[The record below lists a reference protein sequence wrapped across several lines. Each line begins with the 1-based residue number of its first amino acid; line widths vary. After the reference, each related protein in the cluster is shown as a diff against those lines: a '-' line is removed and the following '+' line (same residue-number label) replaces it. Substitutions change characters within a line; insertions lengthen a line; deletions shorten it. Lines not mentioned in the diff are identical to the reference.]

1 MVEFKV
7 GKVQVPPDAQG
18 WGTGQMIQSLYSDTK
33 PFQYFLDK
41 YTTIFGWSIEG
52 RHDTSWQADCIR
64 YRIQYYGVWECLL
77 QAFLN
82 SNLQRTHGQRTVK
95 AQPEEQPEVLNS
107 ASNYVPRD
115 TSSNTAWLAPNWK
128 LPAALLAARSLH
140 VGYAFAATSWLQV
153 GCAFSM
159 MWKEETV
166 KAGSSTKRRRRK
178 KYASTMLSTSTCIY
192 IDELNF
198 LRVSRWIDNRWAWV
212 FPYYIGDI
220 WWRLANIGECM
231 PINATSTVMFTNPLL
246 TSHTIIKNYPKHYY
260 HHNRCSIWWIWTNPW
275 ITSSRRLLGSPSE
288 GWCCSQFYLRHMWL
302 QKNECDML
310 MQEPHVRLCHS
321 DKTVSGVYVLH
332 IPSMQLSFC
341 QCEY

>member
-107 ASNYVPRD
+107 VSNYVPRD
-115 TSSNTAWLAPNWK
+115 TSSNTAWLAPNSK
-128 LPAALLAARSLH
+128 LPAALPAARSLRQ
-140 VGYAFAATSWLQV
+140 VGYRLAVRLVWCGRKKLSRQGLPPRGGGERSMQAQCSQQVPAFTL
-153 GCAFSM
+153 
-159 MWKEETV
+159 T
-166 KAGSSTKRRRRK
+166 SST
-178 KYASTMLSTSTCIY
+178 SC
-192 IDELNF
+192 
-198 LRVSRWIDNRWAWV
+198 
-212 FPYYIGDI
+212 
-220 WWRLANIGECM
+220 
-231 PINATSTVMFTNPLL
+231 
-246 TSHTIIKNYPKHYY
+246 
-260 HHNRCSIWWIWTNPW
+260 
-275 ITSSRRLLGSPSE
+275 
-288 GWCCSQFYLRHMWL
+288 
-302 QKNECDML
+302 
-310 MQEPHVRLCHS
+310 
-321 DKTVSGVYVLH
+321 VYRDG
-332 IPSMQLSFC
+332 
-341 QCEY
+341 